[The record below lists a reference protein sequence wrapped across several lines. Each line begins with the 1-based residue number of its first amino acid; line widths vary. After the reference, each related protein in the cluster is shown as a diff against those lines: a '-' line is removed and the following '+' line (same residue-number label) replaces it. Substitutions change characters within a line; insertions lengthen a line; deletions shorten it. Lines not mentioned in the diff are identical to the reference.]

1 LYGGRGSKEEG
12 RGEEREARLAGRHG
26 VGSMEGKRH
35 GREQSTAVEEEERS
49 SERIRE
55 SWGAA
60 SGRAK

>member
-1 LYGGRGSKEEG
+1 MEG
-12 RGEEREARLAGRHG
+12 RRRGC
-26 VGSMEGKRH
+26 
-35 GREQSTAVEEEERS
+35 EQSTAVEEEERS